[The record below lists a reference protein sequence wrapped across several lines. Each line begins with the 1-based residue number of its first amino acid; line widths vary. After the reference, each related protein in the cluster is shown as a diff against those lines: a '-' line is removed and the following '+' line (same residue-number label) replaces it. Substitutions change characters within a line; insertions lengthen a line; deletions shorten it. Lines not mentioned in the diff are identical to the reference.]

1 MPTQEQIAWLR
12 NVLQIELPATAAAEG
27 GVSAGG
33 SATPSS
39 RAARP
44 GPNHAAR
51 TNQDPDYVS
60 MRLDDSP
67 PSGKPVQM
75 EPLKMGVDV
84 DDDASAAGAI
94 NAKEQ
99 LSKDVLTKAQMAV
112 TLSRVNC
119 DRLGLQTLYAAQ
131 KFKKYADPLLEDL
144 EKQETPVGLI
154 GPLLTITVGVIG
166 GRLGEKL
173 GEEIGK
179 LGGQIVDKV
188 VDAVKEKFVKGVEG
202 KLDNDTSLKALK
214 AGVDA
219 LIEAAQASATQVST
233 AAGEGIEAMLKA
245 IIKQTSSK
253 QPLSPDQGKVMV
265 RFLDSSDLD
274 ATLETFG
281 VPSGA
286 TAKAIQGD
294 ILAGWVKALHVKLLE
309 HQNERNSDKDYMEP
323 LSSKE
328 INRLAEQHAKEARKS
343 ADEEVDNAGAS
354 APH

>member
-1 MPTQEQIAWLR
+1 MPTPEQIAWLR
-12 NVLQIELPATAAAEG
+12 NVLKIELPPQPTAAT
-27 GVSAGG
+27 SAAHAGK
-33 SATPSS
+33 T
-39 RAARP
+39 RAP
-44 GPNHAAR
+44 KPHAAP
-51 TNQDPDYVS
+51 TNPDYIS

-67 PSGKPVQM
+67 PSGKVVQM
-75 EPLKMGVDV
+75 KPLEMGENA
-84 DDDASAAGAI
+84 DDDASATAAI

-99 LSKDVLTKAQMAV
+99 LAKDVLSKAQMAI

-144 EKQETPVGLI
+144 EKAENPVGLI
-154 GPLLTITVGVIG
+154 GPLLTIAVGVVG

-179 LGGQIVDKV
+179 LGGQLVDKV
-188 VDAVKEKFVKGVEG
+188 VDAMKEKFVKGVEG
-202 KLDNDTSLKALK
+202 RLDANDTSLKALR

-219 LIEAAQASATQVST
+219 LIEAAQASATHVST
-233 AAGEGIEAMLKA
+233 AAGEGIEATLKA
-245 IIKQTSSK
+245 IIKQTTSK
-253 QPLSPDQGKVMV
+253 QPLTPDQGKVML

-309 HQNERNSDKDYMEP
+309 HQNERNADKDYMEP
-323 LSSKE
+323 LSPKE
-328 INRLAEQHAKEARKS
+328 INRLADQHAKEARAA
-343 ADEEVDNAGAS
+343 ADEEVDNAGAP
-354 APH
+354 ATR